1 MKVKVTHWDRIR
13 YGSQAEKVCRDVEN
27 IINDLEEIH
36 KHTCPECKQS
46 RHMDGCSVGENVNQ
60 V

>member
-1 MKVKVTHWDRIR
+1 VT
-13 YGSQAEKVCRDVEN
+13 YGSLHNAIKFLQEVQEIHR
-27 IINDLEEIH
+27 DLEEIH

-46 RHMDGCSVGENVNQ
+46 RHKDGCSVGENVNQ